1 MTTLPNWTRKTAS
14 KIVGIQFSVL
24 SPEEIRKCSVA
35 EITSRDTYSNNV
47 PVIGGMFDPRLGV
60 LEPGLKCPTDG
71 LDYIKTPGYFGHI
84 ELAKPVFYY
93 QYLPTII
100 KLLKCVCVK
109 CSKLLISKESNKEC
123 MDMKPDERWNHVHH
137 LASKVKRCGD
147 DTQDGCGCL
156 VPKKIKKENLATL
169 FAEWDGEAEEGS
181 SGSKE
186 KLNMKMTP
194 EVVLK
199 IFRRI
204 SDQDVAF
211 MGFSPQFSRP
221 DWFICQVLA
230 IPPPAVRP
238 SIKMDG
244 NQRSEDDISHTI
256 VNIIKANKTLLEKM
270 NEPSVNS
277 AIIDD
282 WQSLLQ
288 YFIATQVDNNIPS
301 CAPVAQRSGR
311 PLKSIKERLNGKGG
325 RVRGNLMGKRVDFSA
340 RSVITPD
347 PNLSIR
353 ELGVPKKIA
362 MNITKPVVVNNRN
375 RDFLQQLVLNGPD
388 VYPGANILEKKTG
401 GDISLRYMDRST
413 VVLENGDVVHR
424 HMMDGDGVLF
434 NRQPTLHRMSMMCHI
449 ARIMQQGDTFRMN
462 IGDTKPYNADFD
474 GDEMNLHMPQD
485 DEAEAEL
492 KGLAAVPYQIISP
505 AKNNSIIGIFQDSL
519 LGIYQFTRSGIG
531 AFDAR
536 AAMNLLMGY
545 KNVDASLFSD
555 PAKKITNFEILS
567 QILPPL
573 SMKYKTKQF
582 GGSDDYAT
590 SNNVLEIRDGEIL
603 RGHIDSGVLA
613 SSTNGMIQ
621 RICNDFGNMASA
633 NFIDDL
639 QNIITEYMKTSAYS
653 VGISDLISDKKTTEK
668 IIDSIKTKKLEVKT
682 IIDNIH
688 IGTFENKSGRT
699 NEEEFE
705 LLVTNILNKANGEA
719 GDIGLKSLS
728 KTNRFITMVNAGSK
742 GSKVN
747 IAQMICL
754 VGQQTI
760 DGKRVPYGFDS
771 RTLPHYSKYDDGP
784 AARGFVENSFIAGL
798 TPSEV
803 FFHAMGGRVGLIDTA
818 VKSVTWETPIII
830 VENDVPKYVKIGEWI
845 DGHLNGNDASRI
857 QHMEEQNMEY
867 LELIHPVKIVTMDY
881 EGRVSWE
888 NITAVTRHDP
898 GEKLFKITTRAGR
911 YVTVTANK
919 SLLVWNSN
927 LNQFREEYTED
938 VKVGDF
944 VPVAK
949 NINELQNSIPIQEN
963 DIQLDKYF
971 PRSEYVYGSEI
982 HKAIILMKEAM
993 KNRKKIPENW
1003 WNENND
1009 NNFTLPFVSKARFQ
1023 RAIVRSKLES
1033 ISHNGIYTS
1042 NGTRQHSIIP
1052 ETFSLSYDNGVF
1064 IGLFIAEGNINNS
1077 KIYIT
1082 NNDETIRVF
1091 VKGWFSKYNIAFTET
1106 IRKNKIG
1113 GTTTTICGS
1122 SCILSKLITMMVGHG
1137 AKNKH
1142 VPNEAY
1148 ISNIDFVKG
1157 ILSGYISGDGYI
1169 SKNSI
1174 NSSSCCRRLSE
1185 DISLLCSRVGVHAK
1199 LAVSQLK
1206 KNNLGTK
1213 NIQPSYRVSIRAVN
1227 GRQFAEQIT
1236 LLHPEK
1242 NNKMKSI
1249 IWTTKLDKV
1258 KTINDVILDEIVS
1271 IEPVNPVNHPKMY
1284 DLTIPKTLNF
1294 GLANGLQVR
1303 DTSQTGYIQRRLIKG
1318 MEDIK
1323 VEYDMTVRNS
1333 KNRIV
1338 QFSYGED
1345 GIDTVKIEHSNMNF
1359 IGMTPDEIYAHFY
1372 VPVGGDSETTS
1383 ELKAVFSKTAFSRMK
1398 KQQKL
1403 CDEKSKKYTEYL
1415 MNVREDIVVKVFK
1428 NKNTTDAYLP
1438 LSFSHIVANIGGM
1451 QKINKNSEVDIT
1463 PLETFILLEETYAR
1477 FEQLQYAPPTELFKI
1492 MYYYSLTPRDLLMV
1506 KRFNRK
1512 AVVALAEMMVL
1523 MYKRAIV
1530 APGEMVGMIA
1540 AQSIGEPTTQL
1551 TLNSVAYDSELLL
1564 RIDGAIR
1571 VVKIGEYI
1579 DNYIPKARKS
1589 EEHPNDTKLLYVN
1602 DDEEVYV
1609 PSVDE
1614 DGNTSWK
1621 RVEALTRHPVVNLDG
1636 TNTVL
1641 RVTTKDGR
1649 SVIAT
1654 KAKSFLTIDD
1664 NNKLVATNGSEL
1676 KVGDYLPVN
1685 IRAFEMPDVREFDVS
1700 SILKKT
1706 EYAFGSEMH
1715 KALSYSSEH
1724 YWWSKHATTDFTV
1737 PYNRSDTF
1745 MEAMKT
1751 EPHVDKK
1758 TGNVASARQSFLPG
1772 IVYPKK
1778 RFIGGGNIPEH
1789 IPLDFDFGYLIGAYC
1804 AEGCTTRTQISI
1816 ANNCREF
1823 FAPIERL
1830 MEKWNITTKFYI
1842 HNNKNGEGWT
1852 SSDLRIYSIVLTDIL
1867 DILCGKGS
1875 PNKCVNYLL
1884 FNSNK
1889 EFMKG
1894 LISAYFAGDG
1904 SISKKACGISAGSV
1918 SRTLLENIQSILCY
1932 WFGIYTKIKTNKL
1945 QLTNNI
1951 GSKNILQG
1959 YTLSIKCDG
1968 AKIFANEIPMFI
1980 GYKQER
1986 LNEYKLQDSNLQ
1998 SMSTEIKDIIPKFT
2012 DKYGDVH
2019 TKTNRRKLLERFD
2032 VPFKDVRFDEIVTIE
2047 EIPNPTEW
2055 VYDLTVE
2062 ITRTFSVLNGLYE
2075 FDTFH
2080 LSGDASK
2087 SQVTRGLPRIEELLS
2102 LSENTKNPSTT
2113 IYLKP
2118 SDESN
2123 KDAAADLIPTIEL
2136 TRLEDIVKS
2145 VEICFDPSDLP
2156 SETKIVAD
2164 KLFLAQYAEFQKMLK
2179 DVGGEDE
2186 TECERERS
2194 KWILRME
2201 MDRESMYE
2209 KRVTMDDV
2217 HFAIKAVYS
2226 KNDKSEVSCIYS
2238 DYNSDNLV
2246 FRIRLDFQ
2254 KKDKEPKTLDQTD
2267 KIYQLKTFQ
2276 DALMK
2281 NIILRGIKGVRN
2293 VLARKVVDMVA
2304 KENNTFRKKETWVLD
2319 TTGSNFMEILSLKN
2333 IDARRTISND
2343 IQEINR
2349 VLGIEA
2355 ARQALFN
2362 ELYEAFDTTYIN
2374 HHHISLLCDRMTS
2387 SSNLISI
2394 FRHGINND
2402 DIGPIAK
2409 ASFEETPE
2417 MFLKAARH
2425 AELDHVRGISANVMC
2440 GQEGFYGTNAFK
2452 VMLDITQIM
2461 KMGQVATADKT
2472 VEEEKEAVIQGFMD
2486 KIAAEDPLNPCSKN
2500 KLTIQSTLDKIQGSN
2515 LGSVDPD
2522 YDMGF

>member
-1 MTTLPNWTRKTAS
+1 
-14 KIVGIQFSVL
+14 
-24 SPEEIRKCSVA
+24 
-35 EITSRDTYSNNV
+35 
-47 PVIGGMFDPRLGV
+47 MFDPRLGV

-100 KLLKCVCVK
+100 KMMKCVCIK
-109 CSKLLISKESNKEC
+109 CSKLLVNKESNKEC
-123 MDMKPDERWNHVHH
+123 MDMKADERWSYVHH

-169 FAEWDGEAEEGS
+169 YAEWDGDADEGTTTTE

-199 IFRRI
+199 IFKRI

-211 MGFSPQFSRP
+211 MGFSPKFSRP

-270 NEPSVNS
+270 NEPSVN
-277 AIIDD
+277 ATIIDD

-311 PLKSIKERLNGKGG
+311 PLKSIKERLNGKMG

-347 PNLSIR
+347 PNISIR

-413 VVLENGDVVHR
+413 IVLENGDVVHR
-424 HMMDGDGVLF
+424 HMMDGDGILF

-449 ARIMQQGDTFRMN
+449 VRVMQQGDTFRMN

-519 LGIYQFTRSGIG
+519 LGVYQFTRGG
-531 AFDAR
+531 LPGFDAR
-536 AAMNLLMGY
+536 MAMNLLMGY
-545 KNVDASLFSD
+545 KNVNPSLFSD
-555 PAKKITNFEILS
+555 PTKKITNFEILS

-582 GGSDDYAT
+582 GDKDDYAT
-590 SNNVLEIRDGEIL
+590 SNNVLEIQDGEML
-603 RGHIDSGVLA
+603 RGQMDSGVLA
-613 SSTNGMIQ
+613 SSTSGMIQ
-621 RICNDFGNMASA
+621 RICNDFGNLASA

-682 IIDNIH
+682 IMDNIH

-705 LLVTNILNKANGEA
+705 LQVTNILNKANGEA

-771 RTLPHYSKYDDGP
+771 RTLPHYSKYDDSP

-818 VKSVTWETPIII
+818 VK
-830 VENDVPKYVKIGEWI
+830 
-845 DGHLNGNDASRI
+845 
-857 QHMEEQNMEY
+857 
-867 LELIHPVKIVTMDY
+867 
-881 EGRVSWE
+881 
-888 NITAVTRHDP
+888 
-898 GEKLFKITTRAGR
+898 
-911 YVTVTANK
+911 
-919 SLLVWNSN
+919 
-927 LNQFREEYTED
+927 
-938 VKVGDF
+938 
-944 VPVAK
+944 
-949 NINELQNSIPIQEN
+949 
-963 DIQLDKYF
+963 
-971 PRSEYVYGSEI
+971 
-982 HKAIILMKEAM
+982 
-993 KNRKKIPENW
+993 
-1003 WNENND
+1003 
-1009 NNFTLPFVSKARFQ
+1009 
-1023 RAIVRSKLES
+1023 
-1033 ISHNGIYTS
+1033 
-1042 NGTRQHSIIP
+1042 
-1052 ETFSLSYDNGVF
+1052 
-1064 IGLFIAEGNINNS
+1064 
-1077 KIYIT
+1077 
-1082 NNDETIRVF
+1082 
-1091 VKGWFSKYNIAFTET
+1091 
-1106 IRKNKIG
+1106 
-1113 GTTTTICGS
+1113 
-1122 SCILSKLITMMVGHG
+1122 
-1137 AKNKH
+1137 
-1142 VPNEAY
+1142 
-1148 ISNIDFVKG
+1148 
-1157 ILSGYISGDGYI
+1157 
-1169 SKNSI
+1169 
-1174 NSSSCCRRLSE
+1174 
-1185 DISLLCSRVGVHAK
+1185 
-1199 LAVSQLK
+1199 
-1206 KNNLGTK
+1206 
-1213 NIQPSYRVSIRAVN
+1213 
-1227 GRQFAEQIT
+1227 
-1236 LLHPEK
+1236 
-1242 NNKMKSI
+1242 
-1249 IWTTKLDKV
+1249 
-1258 KTINDVILDEIVS
+1258 
-1271 IEPVNPVNHPKMY
+1271 
-1284 DLTIPKTLNF
+1284 
-1294 GLANGLQVR
+1294 
-1303 DTSQTGYIQRRLIKG
+1303 TSQTGYIQRRLIKG

-1323 VEYDMTVRNS
+1323 VEYDMTVRNN

-1345 GIDTVKIEHSNMNF
+1345 GIDTVKIEHSTMNF
-1359 IGMTPDEIYAHFY
+1359 IGMTPDELYAHFY
-1372 VPVGGDSETTS
+1372 VPVSGDSETNS
-1383 ELKAVFSKTAFSRMK
+1383 ELKAIFSKTAFSRMK

-1415 MNVREDIVVKVFK
+1415 MKMREDIVVKVFK
-1428 NKNTTDAYLP
+1428 NRNTKDAYLP
-1438 LSFSHIVANIGGM
+1438 LSFSHIVANVAGM
-1451 QKINKNSEVDIT
+1451 QKINKNSEVDVT
-1463 PLETFILLEETYAR
+1463 PLEAFIILEETYAR
-1477 FEQLQYAPPTELFKI
+1477 FEQLEYAPPTELFKV

-1512 AVVALAEMMVL
+1512 ALVALAEMMVL

-1551 TLNSVAYDSELLL
+1551 TLNSVAYDTELLL
-1564 RIDGAIR
+1564 RVNNVIQ

-1579 DNYIPKARKS
+1579 DNYIPKATKS
-1589 EEHPNDTKLLYVN
+1589 EDHPNDTKLVYVN

-1614 DGNTSWK
+1614 DGITSWK

-1685 IRAFEMPDVREFDVS
+1685 IRAFEMPESVRDFDLS
-1700 SILKKT
+1700 TILKKS

-1715 KALSYSSEH
+1715 KALSYSGER
-1724 YWWSKHATTDFTV
+1724 YWWSKHANIDFTV
-1737 PYNRSDTF
+1737 PYHRSDTF
-1745 MEAMKT
+1745 LEAMKT

-1758 TGNVASARQSFLPG
+1758 TGNVASARQLFVSG

-1804 AEGCTTRTQISI
+1804 AEGCTTPTQISI

-1830 MEKWNITTKFYI
+1830 MEKWNITTKYYVQK
-1842 HNNKNGEGWT
+1842 NKNSEGWT

-1889 EFMKG
+1889 EFMRG

-1904 SISKKACGISAGSV
+1904 CISKKACGISAYSV

-1959 YTLSIKCDG
+1959 YTLSIKSDG
-1968 AKIFANEIPMFI
+1968 AKIFANEIPMLI

-1986 LNEYKLQDSNLQ
+1986 LNQFKLQYSELQ
-1998 SMSTEIKDIIPKFT
+1998 SLSTETSDIIPKFT

-2019 TKTNRRKLLERFD
+2019 TKMNRSKLLEKFN

-2055 VYDLTVE
+2055 MYDLTVE
-2062 ITRTFSVLNGLYE
+2062 ITRNFVLRDGSCVV
-2075 FDTFH
+2075 DTFH

-2123 KDAAADLIPTIEL
+2123 KDAAAEMIPFIEL

-2145 VEICFDPSDLP
+2145 VEICFDPSDSP
-2156 SETKIVAD
+2156 NETKITAD
-2164 KLFLAQYAEFQKMLK
+2164 KLILAQYAEFQKMLK
-2179 DVGGEDE
+2179 EVGGEDE

-2254 KKDKEPKTLDQTD
+2254 KKEKDPKTLDQTD

-2281 NIILRGIKGVRN
+2281 NIILRGIKGIKT
-2293 VLARKVVDMVA
+2293 VLARKVVDLVA

-2319 TTGSNFMEILSLKN
+2319 AVGSNFMEILSLQN

-2374 HHHISLLCDRMTS
+2374 HHHISLLCDRMTCKS
-2387 SSNLISI
+2387 DMVSI

-2425 AELDHVRGISANVMC
+2425 AELDQMRGVSANVMC

-2452 VMLDITQIM
+2452 VMLDMGQIM
-2461 KMGQVATADKT
+2461 KMGQIATADKT
-2472 VEEEKEAVIQGFMD
+2472 VEEEKELLLQGFMD

-2500 KLTIQSTLDKIQGSN
+2500 KLTIQSTLDKVQGSN

>member
-1 MTTLPNWTRKTAS
+1 MTTQPNWTKKTAS

-71 LDYIKTPGYFGHI
+71 LDYIRTPGYFGHI

-109 CSKLLISKESNKEC
+109 CSKLLINKESNKEC
-123 MDMKPDERWNHVHH
+123 MDMKPDERWTHVHH
-137 LASKVKRCGD
+137 LASKIKRCGD

-169 FAEWDGEAEEGS
+169 FAEWDGGDAGEEN
-181 SGSKE
+181 SKE
-186 KLNMKMTP
+186 KMNMKMTP

-204 SDQDVAF
+204 SDEDVAF

-311 PLKSIKERLNGKGG
+311 PLKSIKERLNGKQG

-375 RDFLQQLVLNGPD
+375 RDYLQQLVLNGPD

-555 PAKKITNFEILS
+555 PTKKITNFEILS

-898 GEKLFKITTRAGR
+898 GEKLFKITTKAGR
-911 YVTVTANK
+911 DVTVTANK

-1052 ETFSLSYDNGVF
+1052 ETFPLSYDNGVF

-1082 NNDETIRVF
+1082 NNDETIRAF

-1106 IRKNKIG
+1106 IKKNKIG
-1113 GTTTTICGS
+1113 GTTTTICGA

-1157 ILSGYISGDGYI
+1157 ILSGYISGDGSI
-1169 SKNSI
+1169 SKNSV
-1174 NSSSCCRRLSE
+1174 NSSSCSKRLSE
-1185 DISLLCSRVGVHAK
+1185 DISLLCSRLGVHTK
-1199 LAVSQLK
+1199 LSVSQLK
-1206 KNNLGTK
+1206 KNNIGTK
-1213 NIQPSYRVSIRAVN
+1213 NIQPSYRLSIRAIN
-1227 GRQFAEQIT
+1227 GQHFADQIT
-1236 LLHPEK
+1236 LIHPEK

-1249 IWTTKLDKV
+1249 VWTTKLDKV

-1383 ELKAVFSKTAFSRMK
+1383 ELKAVFSKTAYSRMK

-1551 TLNSVAYDSELLL
+1551 TLN
-1564 RIDGAIR
+1564 
-1571 VVKIGEYI
+1571 
-1579 DNYIPKARKS
+1579 
-1589 EEHPNDTKLLYVN
+1589 
-1602 DDEEVYV
+1602 
-1609 PSVDE
+1609 
-1614 DGNTSWK
+1614 
-1621 RVEALTRHPVVNLDG
+1621 
-1636 TNTVL
+1636 
-1641 RVTTKDGR
+1641 
-1649 SVIAT
+1649 
-1654 KAKSFLTIDD
+1654 
-1664 NNKLVATNGSEL
+1664 
-1676 KVGDYLPVN
+1676 
-1685 IRAFEMPDVREFDVS
+1685 
-1700 SILKKT
+1700 
-1706 EYAFGSEMH
+1706 
-1715 KALSYSSEH
+1715 
-1724 YWWSKHATTDFTV
+1724 
-1737 PYNRSDTF
+1737 
-1745 MEAMKT
+1745 
-1751 EPHVDKK
+1751 
-1758 TGNVASARQSFLPG
+1758 
-1772 IVYPKK
+1772 
-1778 RFIGGGNIPEH
+1778 
-1789 IPLDFDFGYLIGAYC
+1789 
-1804 AEGCTTRTQISI
+1804 
-1816 ANNCREF
+1816 
-1823 FAPIERL
+1823 
-1830 MEKWNITTKFYI
+1830 
-1842 HNNKNGEGWT
+1842 
-1852 SSDLRIYSIVLTDIL
+1852 
-1867 DILCGKGS
+1867 
-1875 PNKCVNYLL
+1875 
-1884 FNSNK
+1884 
-1889 EFMKG
+1889 
-1894 LISAYFAGDG
+1894 
-1904 SISKKACGISAGSV
+1904 
-1918 SRTLLENIQSILCY
+1918 
-1932 WFGIYTKIKTNKL
+1932 
-1945 QLTNNI
+1945 
-1951 GSKNILQG
+1951 
-1959 YTLSIKCDG
+1959 
-1968 AKIFANEIPMFI
+1968 
-1980 GYKQER
+1980 
-1986 LNEYKLQDSNLQ
+1986 
-1998 SMSTEIKDIIPKFT
+1998 
-2012 DKYGDVH
+2012 
-2019 TKTNRRKLLERFD
+2019 
-2032 VPFKDVRFDEIVTIE
+2032 
-2047 EIPNPTEW
+2047 
-2055 VYDLTVE
+2055 
-2062 ITRTFSVLNGLYE
+2062 
-2075 FDTFH
+2075 TFH

-2145 VEICFDPSDLP
+2145 VEICFDPSDSP

-2164 KLFLAQYAEFQKMLK
+2164 KLILAQYAEFQKMLK

-2293 VLARKVVDMVA
+2293 VLARKVVDMIA

-2425 AELDHVRGISANVMC
+2425 AELDQMRGISANVMC

-2472 VEEEKEAVIQGFMD
+2472 VEEEKEAIIQGFMD

>member
-1 MTTLPNWTRKTAS
+1 MTQQPNWTKKAAS

-35 EITSRDTYSNNV
+35 EITSRDTYSNNI

-109 CSKLLISKESNKEC
+109 CSKLLVNKESNKEC
-123 MDMKPDERWNHVHH
+123 MNMKPDERWSYVHH

-169 FAEWDGEAEEGS
+169 YAEWDGDADEGTTTTES
-181 SGSKE
+181 TSGKE

-199 IFRRI
+199 IFKRI

-211 MGFSPQFSRP
+211 MGFSPKFSRP

-270 NEPSVNS
+270 NEPSVN
-277 AIIDD
+277 ATIIDD

-311 PLKSIKERLNGKGG
+311 PLKSIKERLNGKMG

-347 PNLSIR
+347 PNISIR

-413 VVLENGDVVHR
+413 IVLENGDVVHR
-424 HMMDGDGVLF
+424 HMMDGDGILF

-449 ARIMQQGDTFRMN
+449 VRVMQQGDTFRMN

-519 LGIYQFTRSGIG
+519 LGVYQFTRGG
-531 AFDAR
+531 LPGFDAR
-536 AAMNLLMGY
+536 MAMNLLMGY
-545 KNVDASLFSD
+545 KNVNPALFSD
-555 PAKKITNFEILS
+555 PTKKITNFEILS

-582 GGSDDYAT
+582 GDKDDYAT
-590 SNNVLEIRDGEIL
+590 SNNVLEIQDGEML
-603 RGHIDSGVLA
+603 RGQMDSGVLA
-613 SSTNGMIQ
+613 SSTSGMIQ
-621 RICNDFGNMASA
+621 RICNDFGNLASA

-682 IIDNIH
+682 IMDNIH

-705 LLVTNILNKANGEA
+705 LQVTNILNKANGEA

-771 RTLPHYSKYDDGP
+771 RTLPHYSKYDDSP

-830 VENDVPKYVKIGEWI
+830 VENDVPKYVKIGQWI
-845 DGHLNGNDASRI
+845 DEHMDEYLNMTRV
-857 QHMEEQNMEY
+857 QYMEEQNMEY
-867 LELIHPVKIVTMDY
+867 LELMHPVKIVTMDY

-888 NITAVTRHDP
+888 SITAVTRHDP
-898 GEKLFKITTRAGR
+898 GEKLFKISTKAGR

-919 SLLVWNSN
+919 SLLIWNAE

-949 NINELQNSIPIQEN
+949 NICDFQESSQIQKHEF
-963 DIQLDKYF
+963 QLDGYF
-971 PRSEYVYGSEI
+971 PRSEYIYGSEI
-982 HKAIILMKEAM
+982 HKANILMKEAM

-1003 WNENND
+1003 WNENNN

-1082 NNDETIRVF
+1082 NNDETIRAF
-1091 VKGWFSKYNIAFTET
+1091 VKGWFSKYNIVFTET

-1213 NIQPSYRVSIRAVN
+1213 NIQPSYRLSIRATN

-1249 IWTTKLDKV
+1249 VWTTKLDKV
-1258 KTINDVILDEIVS
+1258 KTINDAILDEIIS
-1271 IEPVNPVNHPKMY
+1271 IEHVDPVNHPKMY

-1323 VEYDMTVRNS
+1323 VEYDMTVRNN

-1345 GIDTVKIEHSNMNF
+1345 GIDTVKIEHSTMNF
-1359 IGMTPDEIYAHFY
+1359 IGMTPDELYAHFY
-1372 VPVGGDSETTS
+1372 VPVSGDSETNS
-1383 ELKAVFSKTAFSRMK
+1383 ELKAIFSKTAFSRMK

-1415 MNVREDIVVKVFK
+1415 MKMREDIVVKVFK
-1428 NKNTTDAYLP
+1428 NKNTKDAYLP
-1438 LSFSHIVANIGGM
+1438 LSFSHIVANVAGM
-1451 QKINKNSEVDIT
+1451 QKINKNSEVDVT
-1463 PLETFILLEETYAR
+1463 PLEAFIILEETYAR
-1477 FEQLQYAPPTELFKI
+1477 FEQLEYAPPTELFKV

-1512 AVVALAEMMVL
+1512 ALVALAEMMVL

-1551 TLNSVAYDSELLL
+1551 TLN
-1564 RIDGAIR
+1564 
-1571 VVKIGEYI
+1571 
-1579 DNYIPKARKS
+1579 
-1589 EEHPNDTKLLYVN
+1589 
-1602 DDEEVYV
+1602 
-1609 PSVDE
+1609 
-1614 DGNTSWK
+1614 
-1621 RVEALTRHPVVNLDG
+1621 
-1636 TNTVL
+1636 
-1641 RVTTKDGR
+1641 
-1649 SVIAT
+1649 
-1654 KAKSFLTIDD
+1654 
-1664 NNKLVATNGSEL
+1664 
-1676 KVGDYLPVN
+1676 
-1685 IRAFEMPDVREFDVS
+1685 
-1700 SILKKT
+1700 
-1706 EYAFGSEMH
+1706 
-1715 KALSYSSEH
+1715 
-1724 YWWSKHATTDFTV
+1724 
-1737 PYNRSDTF
+1737 
-1745 MEAMKT
+1745 
-1751 EPHVDKK
+1751 
-1758 TGNVASARQSFLPG
+1758 
-1772 IVYPKK
+1772 
-1778 RFIGGGNIPEH
+1778 
-1789 IPLDFDFGYLIGAYC
+1789 
-1804 AEGCTTRTQISI
+1804 
-1816 ANNCREF
+1816 
-1823 FAPIERL
+1823 
-1830 MEKWNITTKFYI
+1830 
-1842 HNNKNGEGWT
+1842 
-1852 SSDLRIYSIVLTDIL
+1852 
-1867 DILCGKGS
+1867 
-1875 PNKCVNYLL
+1875 
-1884 FNSNK
+1884 
-1889 EFMKG
+1889 
-1894 LISAYFAGDG
+1894 
-1904 SISKKACGISAGSV
+1904 
-1918 SRTLLENIQSILCY
+1918 
-1932 WFGIYTKIKTNKL
+1932 
-1945 QLTNNI
+1945 
-1951 GSKNILQG
+1951 
-1959 YTLSIKCDG
+1959 
-1968 AKIFANEIPMFI
+1968 
-1980 GYKQER
+1980 
-1986 LNEYKLQDSNLQ
+1986 
-1998 SMSTEIKDIIPKFT
+1998 
-2012 DKYGDVH
+2012 
-2019 TKTNRRKLLERFD
+2019 
-2032 VPFKDVRFDEIVTIE
+2032 
-2047 EIPNPTEW
+2047 
-2055 VYDLTVE
+2055 
-2062 ITRTFSVLNGLYE
+2062 
-2075 FDTFH
+2075 TFH

-2123 KDAAADLIPTIEL
+2123 KDAAAEMIPFIEL

-2145 VEICFDPSDLP
+2145 VEICFDPSDSP
-2156 SETKIVAD
+2156 NETKITAD
-2164 KLFLAQYAEFQKMLK
+2164 KLILAQYAEFQKMLK
-2179 DVGGEDE
+2179 EVGGEDE

-2254 KKDKEPKTLDQTD
+2254 KKEKDPKTLDQTD

-2281 NIILRGIKGVRN
+2281 NIILRGIKGIKT
-2293 VLARKVVDMVA
+2293 VLARKVVDLVA
-2304 KENNTFRKKETWVLD
+2304 KDNNTFRKKETWVLD
-2319 TTGSNFMEILSLKN
+2319 AVGSNFMEILSLQN

-2374 HHHISLLCDRMTS
+2374 HHHISLLCDRMTCKS
-2387 SSNLISI
+2387 DMVSI

-2425 AELDHVRGISANVMC
+2425 AELDQMRGVSANVMC

-2452 VMLDITQIM
+2452 VMLDMGQIM
-2461 KMGQVATADKT
+2461 KMGQIATADKT
-2472 VEEEKEAVIQGFMD
+2472 VEEEKELLLQGFMD

-2500 KLTIQSTLDKIQGSN
+2500 KLTIQSTLDKVQGSN